1 MNITDIRMRLAKDSS
16 KNVMAT
22 ASITIDDEFVVHD
35 IKVISGSKGLFIGMP
50 SRRGGRDNEYKDIAH
65 PIKLETREHIQKLI
79 LDKYEEMLKEEEA
92 VGVNSDAPAADK
104 AQADE

>member
-1 MNITDIRMRLAKDSS
+1 MNITDIRMRMSKDPSR
-16 KNVMAT
+16 NVLAT

-79 LDKYEEMLKEEEA
+79 LDKYQVMLQEEPASEDSQDTEEE
-92 VGVNSDAPAADK
+92 
-104 AQADE
+104 

>member
-1 MNITDIRMRLAKDSS
+1 MNITDIRMR
-16 KNVMAT
+16 NVMAT

-50 SRRGGRDNEYKDIAH
+50 SRRGGKDNEYKDIAH

-79 LDKYEEMLKEEEA
+79 LDKYDEMLKEEQA
-92 VGVNSDAPAADK
+92 TSDTPVAST
-104 AQADE
+104 EV

>member
-1 MNITDIRMRLAKDSS
+1 MNITDIRMRLSKDSS

-50 SRRGGRDNEYKDIAH
+50 SRRGGKDNEYKDIAH

-79 LDKYEEMLKEEEA
+79 LDKYDEMLKEEAAGPA
-92 VGVNSDAPAADK
+92 VSESV
-104 AQADE
+104 E

>member
-1 MNITDIRMRLAKDSS
+1 MNITDIRMRLSKDDS

-50 SRRGGRDNEYKDIAH
+50 SRRGGKDNEYKDIAH

-79 LDKYEEMLKEEEA
+79 LDKYEEMKQEEA
-92 VGVNSDAPAADK
+92 SATSSEESEE
-104 AQADE
+104 QAKTEE

>member
-1 MNITDIRMRLAKDSS
+1 MNITDIRMRLSKDSS

-50 SRRGGRDNEYKDIAH
+50 SRRGGKDNEYKDIAH

-79 LDKYEEMLKEEEA
+79 LDKYDEMLKEEQA
-92 VGVNSDAPAADK
+92 TSDTPVAST
-104 AQADE
+104 EV

>member
-1 MNITDIRMRLAKDSS
+1 MRLSKDSS

-50 SRRGGRDNEYKDIAH
+50 SRRGGKDNEYKDIAH

-79 LDKYEEMLKEEEA
+79 LDKYDEMLKEEKENPTPPAESTTEA
-92 VGVNSDAPAADK
+92 T
-104 AQADE
+104 EE

>member
-1 MNITDIRMRLAKDSS
+1 MNITDIRMRLSKDSS

-22 ASITIDDEFVVHD
+22 ASITIDEEFVVHD

-50 SRRGGRDNEYKDIAH
+50 SRRGGKDNEYKDIAH

-79 LDKYEEMLKEEEA
+79 LDKYDEMLKEEAGAET
-92 VGVNSDAPAADK
+92 APAGESK
-104 AQADE
+104 AEE